1 MQILT
6 SERISVTKLSNG
18 LVVRMP
24 VEDKRVKT
32 VFLFIYFTFF
42 VIAILFVM
50 VADIFS
56 ETSTPEYRAIGVVSV
71 LVIIA
76 LYLVAMLR
84 GALWNFCGYEEITFT
99 PHTIT
104 IEYKGTFFAGANVY
118 TTDHIANVRI
128 DDDERNSV
136 RWGSNRGF
144 NVPGGD
150 GIIHFRCKHRKVN
163 FASGLTVAE
172 AMQLLAMLRR
182 EKLLID
188 SNFFTES

>member
-50 VADIFS
+50 LSDIF
-56 ETSTPEYRAIGVVSV
+56 RATNTYVNNVICMASV
-71 LVIIA
+71 LVIVA

-84 GALWNFCGYEEITFT
+84 GALWNFCGYEEVTFT

-104 IEYKGTFFAGANVY
+104 IGYKGTFFAGPNIY
-118 TTDHIANVRI
+118 TTTDITNVRI
-128 DDDERNSV
+128 DDDERHSV

-144 NVPGGD
+144 NVPGRD

-163 FASGLTVAE
+163 FASGISVTE
-172 AMQLLAMLRR
+172 AMQLLAMLRH
-182 EKLLID
+182 EKLLTD
-188 SNFFTES
+188 ANFFTE

>member
-1 MQILT
+1 MQILA
-6 SERISVTKLSNG
+6 SERISVTKLRNG

-24 VEDKRVKT
+24 VEDKRLKT
-32 VFLFIYFTFF
+32 VFLFIYFTVF

-50 VADIFS
+50 VADIFR
-56 ETSTPEYRAIGVVSV
+56 EANTYGNRAIGVVSV

-84 GALWNFCGYEEITFT
+84 GAFWNFRGYEEITFT

-104 IEYKGTFFAGANVY
+104 IEYKGTFFAGTNVY
-118 TTDHIANVRI
+118 TTADITNVRI
-128 DDDERNSV
+128 DDDERHSV
-136 RWGSNRGF
+136 RWSSNRGF
-144 NVPGGD
+144 NVPGRD

-163 FASGLTVAE
+163 FGSGLTVAE

-182 EKLLID
+182 EKLLND
-188 SNFFTES
+188 SNF